1 MLSSLRTKYKNYK
14 KKRDLYI
21 KYILDL
27 QKWGIEAVADKAN
40 LFRRPCPICRNH
52 SCVIAFK
59 APVYTFVKCQKC
71 GLIYASDILND
82 AEIEKFYINNII
94 YQTGWAYSYD
104 IEVAKKDL
112 PTHTPLVNKIL
123 KFRAGQE
130 SCLEIGCGH
139 GKLLFELKPHFSTV
153 EGIELNE
160 VTSAQGKELFG
171 IKIYTKKLEELNLS
185 SEFYD
190 VVILN
195 QVIEHLNNLN
205 FFKDIVRILKPNG
218 IVCIACPNADSLSMK
233 ILKGKHIHVSTHGHI
248 NMFNHKSIR
257 SLADDFGFNLD
268 SITITDSLDID
279 INDIIL
285 HGSQNFVHRH
295 SYSPLTL
302 PLSIIISKINSKI
315 LIAEKITAKL
325 QCGSYLVAILRKNGS
340 IRVSQQINSIKY

>member
-1 MLSSLRTKYKNYK
+1 MLSSLRTKYKKYK
-14 KKRDLYI
+14 KYKKSRDFHI

-27 QKWGIEAVADKAN
+27 QKWGKEAISNQAN
-40 LFRRPCPICRNH
+40 VIKRPCPICRSY
-52 SCVIAFK
+52 SCMITFE
-59 APVYTFVKCQKC
+59 APVYTFVQCQKC

-82 AEIEKFYINNII
+82 AEIEKFYINNSI
-94 YQTGWAYSYD
+94 YQNGWAYSYD
-104 IEVAKKDL
+104 IEVAQKNL

-123 KFRAGQE
+123 KFRTGQE
-130 SCLEIGCGH
+130 ACLEIGCGY

-160 VTSAQGKELFG
+160 VTSAQGKKLFG

-195 QVIEHLNNLN
+195 QVIEHLNNLDL
-205 FFKDIVRILKPNG
+205 FEDIVRILKPNG

-257 SLADDFGFNLD
+257 SLADNYGFNLD
-268 SITITDSLDID
+268 SFTITDFLDID
-279 INDIIL
+279 LNDIIL
-285 HGSQNFVHRH
+285 HRSQNFVHRH

-302 PLSIIISKINSKI
+302 PLTEIISKINSKL
-315 LIAEKITAKL
+315 LIEEKITAKL
-325 QCGSYLVAILRKNGS
+325 KCGSYLVAILRK
-340 IRVSQQINSIKY
+340 K